1 MADYA
6 VDSDLHVGSKRITS
20 TDTDQQEETLLQLP
34 SSLSETTADRR
45 DSTPPDRQEETA
57 IDHSCPKKK
66 AKCFPLLSEGNQEM
80 VLHSFTQKNVYLSG
94 PFEKEEIYDVETNE
108 GSFGVQEV
116 GIQVNAIEADNKEY
130 LETCLG
136 FEEKRLIKGK
146 DLESENVLEAE
157 RNDFWMSLKLE
168 TTLVLRRTLPR
179 LMM

>member
-94 PFEKEEIYDVETNE
+94 PFEKEEIYE
-108 GSFGVQEV
+108 EV